1 MTEPSQLKRRIAFYR
16 DELTD
21 REFYLRLSR
30 MIRDEW
36 LSDNLRRL
44 SSIEEKHAGFWEEN
58 LKKAGVET
66 DKFGPRRLKVSVM
79 LLLSKILGVGLT
91 VKILEHGEIETVAE
105 YRKFADESKEDP
117 EFRSRLDGII
127 TDEVEHENVFDST
140 IERTREDIET
150 NRELIY
156 GISDGLVEV
165 LASLAGLAAI
175 ITDHFLI
182 SLGGIVVGVSGAM
195 SMSLGAYLSRNSE
208 TQFKL
213 AEIRK
218 RIILHRER
226 QRDDELQRIKS
237 QSSKS
242 AINTGIFYILGA
254 IIPILPFLVLQRF
267 EALILAVILVGI
279 SQGLA
284 NAIVAVSLGIP
295 ILRESI
301 KASLLALLVAFA
313 SYMVGQAFHVIF
325 HISVL

>member
-1 MTEPSQLKRRIAFYR
+1 
-16 DELTD
+16 
-21 REFYLRLSR
+21 
-30 MIRDEW
+30 
-36 LSDNLRRL
+36 
-44 SSIEEKHAGFWEEN
+44 
-58 LKKAGVET
+58 
-66 DKFGPRRLKVSVM
+66 
-79 LLLSKILGVGLT
+79 
-91 VKILEHGEIETVAE
+91 
-105 YRKFADESKEDP
+105 
-117 EFRSRLDGII
+117 
-127 TDEVEHENVFDST
+127 
-140 IERTREDIET
+140 
-150 NRELIY
+150 
-156 GISDGLVEV
+156 
-165 LASLAGLAAI
+165 
-175 ITDHFLI
+175 
-182 SLGGIVVGVSGAM
+182 M
-195 SMSLGAYLSRNSE
+195 SWRYCGWRSRNSE